1 MVGVPYQRPTPRG
14 VDIFFILSGFLI
26 GSSVLSYAKKN
37 LQVDIHRTLH
47 FYGRTALRI
56 LPNYYAI
63 LLVYIL
69 LVGTGLVNGNLHAFP
84 HG

>member
-14 VDIFFILSGFLI
+14 VDIFFILIGFLI
-26 GSSVLSYAKKN
+26 GSSFLSYAKKN
-37 LQVDIHRTLH
+37 QQVDIHRTLH